1 MSVYK
6 GLKYY
11 KYVDW
16 TQPVIASDT
25 AYGTLTSS
33 ITTWNDGQVWHISDG
48 VKGTSNKW
56 GGNSGSGNIIWQMYE
71 KIKINSFQVWQT
83 NETNYLNRF
92 PKTIK
97 LYASDDG
104 INYTEVGSLSEYS
117 QPASAGYV
125 TVTCNTSRV
134 YEYYKW
140 EFGTSWKGSEI
151 AVSEIV
157 ITAQKAVEYPSYD
170 YDYTEPQ
177 KISEIYRGLKY
188 YKYES
193 WTQPALSSNTT
204 TVTEGNIVVSAS
216 SNYSG
221 EDPWRALDGN
231 NSGTSFAFNSVP
243 TGWWQVKFPYKLRI
257 TGLTFCQRENAGS
270 YRTNTARFY
279 TSSDKSTPIG
289 NEFNPPA
296 TSYAQTVVSGIP
308 SAGIITD
315 TIYLDVTAGL
325 TSAGMSELYIT
336 AQKVVAGTS
345 SSYDYSEPQKIA
357 KIYKGLNYYKYQSWT
372 QPTLTANGIVGGSS
386 FAAYASSEYNSGS
399 LAYFAFNSGSS
410 QYWHS
415 NSGHPQWIG
424 WYNPNPL
431 HITNIKVK
439 NRNSD
444 GSYIKDYTVLCSNDN
459 DNFIEVASGTSPNQ
473 SAYAEWN
480 IAISETN
487 SYKYWRL
494 NCLSSSGSN
503 GSYTAVQYI
512 TITATE
518 MVAGTSSDYDYA
530 EPILIY
536 SI

>member
-11 KYVDW
+11 KYESW
-16 TQPVIASDT
+16 TQPTLSSDT
-25 AYGTLTSS
+25 SYGNISSS
-33 ITTWNDGQVWHISDG
+33 ITTWGDGQVWHISDG

-56 GGNSGSGNIIWQMYE
+56 GGDSGSGNITWHLSE

-83 NETNYLNRF
+83 NESEYLNRF

-104 INYTEVGSLSEYS
+104 TNYTEVGSLSEYS
-117 QPASAGYV
+117 QPASAEYV
-125 TVTCNTSRV
+125 SVTCNTSKV

-157 ITAQKAVEYPSYD
+157 ITAQKVVTGTSSD
-170 YDYTEPQ
+170 YDFVELQ
-177 KISEIYRGLKY
+177 KINEVYRGFKY
-188 YKYES
+188 YKYQS

-296 TSYAQTVVSGIP
+296 TSYAQTVVSDIP

-315 TIYLDVTAGL
+315 TIYLDVTDGL
-325 TSAGMSELYIT
+325 TSAGMSELIIT
-336 AQKVVAGTS
+336 AQKVIAGTS

-357 KIYKGLNYYKYQSWT
+357 KIYKGSELVYSSISGSRFQLYGYSGNASDHFGVSKTFLIGGMTLGNPYCNNFIHSTYGEYSFWAAIKNISGTLGESGSTITYRAENFPNDVTFNYYNTYQV
-372 QPTLTANGIVGGSS
+372 NGITLYFYLNSSSVYEGSWVMEGSTIGSICLDVKLANSYS
-386 FAAYASSEYNSGS
+386 FGYPTAASESSCTTYVS
-399 LAYFAFNSGSS
+399 SS
-410 QYWHS
+410 QYTFNRDSSLDCIWTLE
-415 NSGHPQWIG
+415 G
-424 WYNPNPL
+424 
-431 HITNIKVK
+431 IK
-439 NRNSD
+439 
-444 GSYIKDYTVLCSNDN
+444 
-459 DNFIEVASGTSPNQ
+459 
-473 SAYAEWN
+473 
-480 IAISETN
+480 
-487 SYKYWRL
+487 
-494 NCLSSSGSN
+494 
-503 GSYTAVQYI
+503 
-512 TITATE
+512 
-518 MVAGTSSDYDYA
+518 
-530 EPILIY
+530 
-536 SI
+536 

>member
-25 AYGTLTSS
+25 AYGILTSS
-33 ITTWNDGQVWHISDG
+33 ITTWGDGQVWHISDG

-56 GGNSGSGNIIWQMYE
+56 GGNSGSGNITWQMYE

-83 NETNYLNRF
+83 NESGYLDRF
-92 PKTIK
+92 PKSIK

-104 INYTEVGSLSEYS
+104 TNYIEVGSLSGYS
-117 QPASAGYV
+117 QPTSAGYV
-125 TVTCNTSRV
+125 TVTCNTSKV

-188 YKYES
+188 YKYQS
-193 WTQPALSSNTT
+193 WTQPVLSSNTT
-204 TVTEGNIVVSAS
+204 AVTEGNIVVSAS

-325 TSAGMSELYIT
+325 TSAGMSELIIT

-357 KIYKGLNYYKYQSWT
+357 QIYKG
-372 QPTLTANGIVGGSS
+372 
-386 FAAYASSEYNSGS
+386 
-399 LAYFAFNSGSS
+399 S
-410 QYWHS
+410 Q
-415 NSGHPQWIG
+415 
-424 WYNPNPL
+424 
-431 HITNIKVK
+431 
-439 NRNSD
+439 
-444 GSYIKDYTVLCSNDN
+444 
-459 DNFIEVASGTSPNQ
+459 
-473 SAYAEWN
+473 
-480 IAISETN
+480 
-487 SYKYWRL
+487 
-494 NCLSSSGSN
+494 
-503 GSYTAVQYI
+503 
-512 TITATE
+512 
-518 MVAGTSSDYDYA
+518 
-530 EPILIY
+530 LIY
-536 SI
+536 SLGSPSGTVIFESSISGTYTINIPNTQNYYIELVGGGGGGTYMGDAGMFGGGTGGYISGIIYLSAGNYTLVIGNKGTNGTFIHPGTAGEDTTFYNQIAGGGKAYNTYEGGTCTITENTLTGVNGNNGGQYIRANSVYDNTTSGYGAGGYGASDSSNPAIAGYAKIVTA